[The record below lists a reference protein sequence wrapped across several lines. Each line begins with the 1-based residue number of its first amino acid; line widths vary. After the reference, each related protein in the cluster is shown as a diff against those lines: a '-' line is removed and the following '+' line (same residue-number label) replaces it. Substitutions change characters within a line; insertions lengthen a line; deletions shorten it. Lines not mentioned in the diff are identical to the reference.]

1 MKREEEEIIREMLWM
16 SHGCVGMYGDD
27 GEMQCATVHGKFG
40 FLDFKRDPIDKLI
53 KGSFHKLLSALE
65 AAQEENKGLREAVK
79 EYLAIHSEPDIPL
92 EDAIEEARK
101 NNGWLHRSLS
111 ALEKMEQAL
120 SRTEKEGGG

>member
-1 MKREEEEIIREMLWM
+1 MKMDEIEEIRKYWIDPE
-16 SHGCVGMYGDD
+16 
-27 GEMQCATVHGKFG
+27 T
-40 FLDFKRDPIDKLI
+40 KRAWDIFADSSKAFYAAKKDIPT
-53 KGSFHKLLSALE
+53 LLSALE